1 MRIAFFTE
9 CYKPQVNGVVVT
21 LEHVTGYLL
30 ARSHELLLVVPQTC
44 SDHESDLV
52 KLKCIPF
59 PLYPEMPVILPHW
72 SFHRRQLERLESFH
86 PELVHVWTSG
96 VIAFFGQK
104 WARAHRCPVVASYE
118 TDIIRYIHTYGLG
131 RFESLAWYYLKWL
144 FNHCQRTY
152 VPSHETKRFLETN
165 GIQNVEVFERGIDSI
180 RFDPRNRNESLRQ
193 QLGVESGGTLV
204 LYVGRLSKEKNL
216 PLLLRSFLHVLRE
229 RPQCRLIM
237 TGDGPLRR
245 LLARVFSHPNI
256 LFVGIKTR
264 TELASLYASA
274 DIFAIPSRTETLSL
288 VSLEAM
294 ASGRPVLGM
303 NAGGIRDIVNH
314 RETGLLADSDE
325 EFATFL
331 RLLVSDNALRTTLG
345 AKARVYAEHKSWDES
360 LRKLEQN
367 YLELVSARSTR

>member
-104 WARAHRCPVVASYE
+104 WARAHRCPVIASYE

-165 GIQNVEVFERGIDSI
+165 GIQNVEVFERGVDSI

-245 LLARVFSHPNI
+245 LLAREFSHPNI